1 MLRKLI
7 FFVFALFVHN
17 IFAQI
22 VINEF
27 SASNFDSHLD
37 NYGEY
42 EDWVEL
48 YNTTNSDVDLNGWYL
63 SDKANNATKWQFP
76 SSFIVSANSVAIVY
90 CSGLDELVG
99 GYAHTNFKVTQTK
112 FNEVFMLSDASGTL
126 IDSISVVP
134 TQ

>member
-48 YNTTNSDVDLNGWYL
+48 YSTTNSDGDLNGWYYQIKLIMPL
-63 SDKANNATKWQFP
+63 SGSFP
-76 SSFIVSANSVAIVY
+76 VR
-90 CSGLDELVG
+90 L
-99 GYAHTNFKVTQTK
+99 
-112 FNEVFMLSDASGTL
+112 
-126 IDSISVVP
+126 
-134 TQ
+134 

>member
-1 MLRKLI
+1 MLRKFL
-7 FFVFALFVHN
+7 FFVLALFVN
-17 IFAQI
+17 SIFAQI

-76 SSFIVSANSVAIVY
+76 SSFVVSANSVAIVPHWA
-90 CSGLDELVG
+90 GPPL
-99 GYAHTNFKVTQTK
+99 
-112 FNEVFMLSDASGTL
+112 LSFRE
-126 IDSISVVP
+126 
-134 TQ
+134 

>member
-48 YNTTNSDVDLNGWYL
+48 YNHV
-63 SDKANNATKWQFP
+63 
-76 SSFIVSANSVAIVY
+76 
-90 CSGLDELVG
+90 
-99 GYAHTNFKVTQTK
+99 
-112 FNEVFMLSDASGTL
+112 
-126 IDSISVVP
+126 
-134 TQ
+134 